1 MEEASGE
8 GESRSEGERVMAKC
22 ECCGERSGDLSLG
35 GINPWSA
42 GLCGALHCMECWDMY
57 STGMGDRIRA
67 RRAEA
72 EQSGDTIPAPPY
84 FLAEPTGPREFKLAA
99 PPPAAPECRE
109 CSRPERPIAAT
120 HGELCSYCSSR
131 NRFDLPE
138 NHARMALVMQT
149 SHGNPGAR
157 ARMAAADRKAQPRGT
172 AEIRMLALPHP
183 WECDDV

>member
-1 MEEASGE
+1 
-8 GESRSEGERVMAKC
+8 MAKC
-22 ECCGERSGDLSLG
+22 ECCGERNGVLYLC
-35 GINPWSA
+35 GISRWSA
-42 GLCGALHCMECWDMY
+42 GLRGAHHCMECWDMY

-67 RRAEA
+67 RRAKA
-72 EQSGDTIPAPPY
+72 EQPSDTIPAPP
-84 FLAEPTGPREFKLAA
+84 PT
-99 PPPAAPECRE
+99 APECRE

-157 ARMAAADRKAQPRGT
+157 ARMDAADRKAQPRAT
-172 AEIRMLALPHP
+172 AESRMLALPHP
-183 WECDDV
+183 WECGGEDEP